1 MKKYL
6 LIAAAAVMTA
16 APAYIAFQAQAE
28 DAAAPAAA
36 EAVADAA
43 TEVAAE
49 VKEAKLADGTVVRI
63 KGEEVFVV
71 GADGAE
77 TPAPDGDHALEDGTT
92 IKTMGGK
99 VVVDAAPAE
108 EKHEDGAAH

>member
-6 LIAAAAVMTA
+6 LIAAAVLAV
-16 APAYIAFQAQAE
+16 APAYVAIQAQAE

-36 EAVADAA
+36 VEA
-43 TEVAAE
+43 
-49 VKEAKLADGTVVRI
+49 KEAKLADGTVVKI

-71 GADGAE
+71 GADGKE

-92 IKTMGGK
+92 IKTAGGK
-99 VVVDAAPAE
+99 IV
-108 EKHEDGAAH
+108 K